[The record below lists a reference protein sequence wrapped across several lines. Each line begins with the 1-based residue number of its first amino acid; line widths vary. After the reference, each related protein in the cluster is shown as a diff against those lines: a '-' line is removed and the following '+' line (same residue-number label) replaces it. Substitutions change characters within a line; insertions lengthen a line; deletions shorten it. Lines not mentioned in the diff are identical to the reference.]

1 MSWQVDL
8 YRKRDGRRIPIGS
21 ARTLN
26 DISTLTM
33 QAIRNPMVNWAG
45 EDYDIE
51 RANKNGR
58 DVWST
63 FFGKWVR
70 REA

>member
-1 MSWQVDL
+1 
-8 YRKRDGRRIPIGS
+8 
-21 ARTLN
+21 
-26 DISTLTM
+26 M

-51 RANKNGR
+51 RANKKGR

-70 REA
+70 RGA

>member
-1 MSWQVDL
+1 MNDTRQTTTAHTP
-8 YRKRDGRRIPIGS
+8 IPVMYEGH
-21 ARTLN
+21 N

-51 RANKNGR
+51 RANKKGR

-70 REA
+70 RGA